1 MTNFST
7 NQVLQFYV
15 ADTTLDVV
23 KSADGNI
30 VYLEA
35 NDKSFRTDNLTNVM
49 SITTVSKAFIKAG
62 KVVILKA
69 KEAIKG
75 QDYVVRVSYPE
86 VGGLGVEGWT
96 TKTVV
101 AHATSTAV
109 SDLYSELGKALKKA
123 LEVDG
128 VLKCNYS
135 ESGVDIFS
143 VFDSKMYKRGVR
155 PVCVADFKVSTNL
168 IEDEDTGVELDWG
181 VQTITNGIVEIPNG
195 YKYADMEY
203 FAMGERGDQY
213 RMMGYPDVIDTEYKI
228 NPIYNYGAMIVHYA
242 YEGANDT
249 SYKSEKDLVI
259 VYNDNK
265 FDPSIALSTATGV
278 PVVSIMESLD
288 ILTD

>member
-15 ADTTLDVV
+15 ADTTLNVV

-30 VYLEA
+30 MYLEA
-35 NDKSFRTDNLTNVM
+35 KDKSFRTDNLTNVM
-49 SITTVSKAFIKAG
+49 SITRVSGAHLKTG
-62 KVVILKA
+62 KRVVLTS

-96 TKTVV
+96 TKTAV

-109 SDLYSELGKALKKA
+109 SDLYNDLGKILKKA

-128 VLKCNYS
+128 VLECSYS
-135 ESGVDIFS
+135 ESGVAISS

-155 PVCVADFKVSTNL
+155 PLCVADFKVSTNL

-181 VQTITNGIVEIPNG
+181 VQTVTNGVVELPNG

-213 RMMGYPDVIDTEYKI
+213 RMMGYPDVIDTDYKVDKNKEYE
-228 NPIYNYGAMIVHYA
+228 ATIVHYA
-242 YEGANDT
+242 YTGANDT

-259 VYNDNK
+259 VYENNN

-278 PVVSIMESLD
+278 PVMN
-288 ILTD
+288 ILSGLNIDND